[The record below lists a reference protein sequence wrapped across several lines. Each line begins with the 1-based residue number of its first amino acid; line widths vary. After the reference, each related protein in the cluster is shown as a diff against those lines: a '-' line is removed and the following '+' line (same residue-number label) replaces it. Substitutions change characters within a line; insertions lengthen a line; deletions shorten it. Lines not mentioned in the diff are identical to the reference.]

1 MEDRESML
9 LARGCLIVVAAM
21 ALVTAAA
28 IAVAIHAGAPSGA
41 ITWLVLVALGAL
53 AWGALLGVEQ

>member
-1 MEDRESML
+1 MEDRDSML

-21 ALVTAAA
+21 AIITAAA
-28 IAVAIHAGAPSGA
+28 IAVAIRAGAPSGA
-41 ITWLVLVALGAL
+41 IAWLVLVGMAAF

>member
-1 MEDRESML
+1 MEDRDSIL

-21 ALVTAAA
+21 AIITAAA
-28 IAVAIHAGAPSGA
+28 IAVAIRAGAPSGA
-41 ITWLVLVALGAL
+41 IAWLVLVALAAF

>member
-1 MEDRESML
+1 MEDRDSIL
-9 LARGCLIVVAAM
+9 LARGCLTVAAAM

-28 IAVAIHAGAPSGA
+28 IEVAIRAGAPSGA

>member
-28 IAVAIHAGAPSGA
+28 IAVAIRAGAPSGA

>member
-28 IAVAIHAGAPSGA
+28 IAVAIYAGAPSGVVV
-41 ITWLVLVALGAL
+41 WLVLVALGAL

>member
-1 MEDRESML
+1 MKDRDSML

-28 IAVAIHAGAPSGA
+28 IAVAIHAGATSGA